1 MLREPNRPTISK
13 MDQLEVKRD
22 GLGTLL
28 SFSGRLDTVAAQ
40 TLRSPI
46 RAEVERNPASLT
58 CNFRDVDY
66 IGSAVLRLIFEAAR
80 EMQRHN
86 AQFRIQNCPPE
97 IRRVFALTGMDHLVE
112 GGPGPNFSHE
122 IKEGALRIFLNG
134 RMDAV
139 RIGEIRD
146 AVRKL
151 VQAHRGAIRFD
162 ASAVPYAASAFIH
175 LCIDASKAAK
185 ANGGDFGLEKVHP
198 EVAQVFRIAGLQSLL
213 LSSQ

>member
-1 MLREPNRPTISK
+1 

-28 SFSGRLDTVAAQ
+28 SFTGRLDTVAAQ

-58 CNFRDVDY
+58 CNFRDVNY

-80 EMQRHN
+80 ELHRRN
-86 AQFRIQNCPPE
+86 AQLRILDCPPE

-122 IKEGALRIFLNG
+122 INNGALRIFLNG

-151 VQAHRGAIRFD
+151 VQAHRGAVRFD
-162 ASAVPYAASAFIH
+162 ASAVPYAASAFLH

-185 ANGGDFGLEKVHP
+185 ANGGEFGLEKVHP
-198 EVAQVFRIAGLQSLL
+198 EVAQVFRIAGLQGLL

>member
-1 MLREPNRPTISK
+1 LLREPNHPTISE
-13 MDQLEVKRD
+13 MDQLEIKRD

-86 AQFRIQNCPPE
+86 AQFRIQDCPPE

-112 GGPGPNFSHE
+112 GGPGPSFSHE
-122 IKEGALRIFLNG
+122 IKDGALRIFLNG

>member
-1 MLREPNRPTISK
+1 MEQI
-13 MDQLEVKRD
+13 QIHRD
-22 GLGTLL
+22 GLGTVV

-40 TLRSPI
+40 SLRAPLRVEVD
-46 RAEVERNPASLT
+46 RAPASLT

-86 AQFRIQNCPPE
+86 ARFRVVDCPAE

-112 GGPGPNFSHE
+112 SEPGSRCAPE
-122 IKEGALRIFLNG
+122 VRDGVLRLFLTG

-139 RIGEIRD
+139 AVGE
-146 AVRKL
+146 VREEVRRL
-151 VQAHRGAIRFD
+151 VQKYRGPVRFD
-162 ASAVPYAASAFIH
+162 VSAVPYAASAFIH

-185 ANGGDFGLEKVHP
+185 ANGGDFGVEKVRP
-198 EVAQVFRIAGLQSLL
+198 EVAQVFRLAGLPSLV

>member
-1 MLREPNRPTISK
+1 

-28 SFSGRLDTVAAQ
+28 SFTGRLDTVAAQ

-58 CNFRDVDY
+58 CNFRDVNY

-80 EMQRHN
+80 ELHRRN
-86 AQFRIQNCPPE
+86 AQLRILDCPPE

-122 IKEGALRIFLNG
+122 INNGALRIFLNG

-151 VQAHRGAIRFD
+151 VQAHRGAVRFD
-162 ASAVPYAASAFIH
+162 ASAVPYAASAFLH

-185 ANGGDFGLEKVHP
+185 VNGGEFGLEKVHP
-198 EVAQVFRIAGLQSLL
+198 EVAQVFRMAGLQGLL

>member
-1 MLREPNRPTISK
+1 MLPKPDRPTISK

-28 SFSGRLDTVAAQ
+28 RFSGRLDTVAAQ

-46 RAEVERNPASLT
+46 RTEVERNPASLT
-58 CNFRDVDY
+58 CNFHDVDY

-86 AQFRIQNCPPE
+86 AQFRIQDCPPE

-122 IKEGALRIFLNG
+122 IKDGALRIFLNG

-139 RIGEIRD
+139 RIGELRD

-151 VQAHRGAIRFD
+151 VQTHRGAVRFD

-185 ANGGDFGLEKVHP
+185 AQGGDFGLEKVNP

>member
-1 MLREPNRPTISK
+1 
-13 MDQLEVKRD
+13 MDQMEVKRD

-58 CNFRDVDY
+58 CNFRDVNY

-80 EMQRHN
+80 ELHRRNLQL
-86 AQFRIQNCPPE
+86 RILDCPPE
-97 IRRVFALTGMDHLVE
+97 IRRVFALTGMDHLVD

-122 IKEGALRIFLNG
+122 INNGALRIFLNG

-151 VQAHRGAIRFD
+151 VQAHRGAVRFD
-162 ASAVPYAASAFIH
+162 ASAVPYAASAFLH

-185 ANGGDFGLEKVHP
+185 ANGGEFGLEKVHP
-198 EVAQVFRIAGLQSLL
+198 EVAQVFRMAGLQGLL
-213 LSSQ
+213 LSSR

>member
-1 MLREPNRPTISK
+1 

-58 CNFRDVDY
+58 CNFRDVNY

-80 EMQRHN
+80 ELHRRN
-86 AQFRIQNCPPE
+86 AQLRILDCPPE

-122 IKEGALRIFLNG
+122 INNGALRIFLNG

-151 VQAHRGAIRFD
+151 VQAHRGAVRFD
-162 ASAVPYAASAFIH
+162 ASAVPYAASAFLH

-185 ANGGDFGLEKVHP
+185 ANGGEFGLEKVHP
-198 EVAQVFRIAGLQSLL
+198 EVAQVFRIAGLQGLL